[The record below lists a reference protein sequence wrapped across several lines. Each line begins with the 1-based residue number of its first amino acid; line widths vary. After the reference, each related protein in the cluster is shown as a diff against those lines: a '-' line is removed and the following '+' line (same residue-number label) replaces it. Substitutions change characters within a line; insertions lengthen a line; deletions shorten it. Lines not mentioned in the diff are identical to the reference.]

1 MSVGTAAIMVS
12 IICSFTGEKDSV
24 GILIRMVC
32 GLFLAV
38 VTIRPVANLN
48 YGWLEG
54 FAEGFDEM
62 ANHATAAGISMADDA
77 RREIITEETE
87 AYILDIASSYNLHL
101 QIEVALA
108 QGDVPVP
115 ESVYLSGPA
124 APAAKEKLQT
134 KIARELGIPKERQV
148 WTG

>member
-1 MSVGTAAIMVS
+1 MVS

-54 FAEGFDEM
+54 FADGFDEM

-87 AYILDIASSYNLHL
+87 AYILDIASSYGL
-101 QIEVALA
+101 QLQVRITLSE
-108 QGDVPVP
+108 GDLPVP
-115 ESVYLSGPA
+115 EAVCISGIASPTQKA
-124 APAAKEKLQT
+124 QLQNA
-134 KIARELGIPKERQV
+134 IANDLNIPKERQL